1 MKTTRFSLL
10 AALLPLFALL
20 LILPA
25 CSDDDDNP
33 VDAGETEHLE
43 AFGVRLLLGETVLV
57 TADGSDVTGT
67 LELTAGVTTDLIT
80 VEFLDEDGDWFDPA
94 DEDHDHEAAPA
105 EEDHDH
111 EHELALVIADNGVA
125 TFTLGEDIDDAPSHW
140 SLTLTGV
147 AAGETTL
154 TVKILHEGHDDY
166 VSPEFTVTVV
176 EP

>member
-25 CSDDDDNP
+25 CSEDDDNP
-33 VDAGETEHLE
+33 VDAGETEHTE
-43 AFGVRLLLGETVLV
+43 AFGARLLLGETVLAE
-57 TADGSDVTGT
+57 ADGSEVTGS
-67 LELTAGVTTDLIT
+67 LELTAGVTTELIT
-80 VEFLDEDGDWFDPA
+80 VQFLDEDGDWFDPA
-94 DEDHDHEAAPA
+94 DHDHEAAPA
-105 EEDHDH
+105 EENEDHDS
-111 EHELALVIADNGVA
+111 ELALVIADTDIA
-125 TFTLGEDIDDAPSHW
+125 TFTLGEDIAEATTHW

-147 AAGETTL
+147 DAGATTL

-166 VSPEFTVTVV
+166 VSPTFPITVV